1 MNNRHYVVVVDY
13 YSRYIEVLEL
23 RSQTTDSII
32 QALKA
37 TFARHG
43 IPMVVF
49 SDNGPCY
56 NSAQFTSFAASY
68 GFQHHTSSP
77 RFPQSKGAA
86 EKVVQTAKSL
96 LKKSSDPFLALLSYR
111 TTPLNNGMSPA
122 QLLMG
127 RQLRS
132 TVPTTKI
139 VLQPSTP
146 NIDKLQQDDKCDKLR
161 QSANYNKRY
170 RACAGEQWH
179 IGDKVWIPDMQSEA
193 TVTATLPY
201 RSYQLRS
208 SSGNIIRRNGRSLR
222 APLSSHTSSQTASS
236 NLPSASS
243 PLSKQRCRIRD
254 LPIQNKPLHRP
265 GAPYATRSGRVIKPV
280 NRFSP

>member
-1 MNNRHYVVVVDY
+1 
-13 YSRYIEVLEL
+13 
-23 RSQTTDSII
+23 
-32 QALKA
+32 
-37 TFARHG
+37 
-43 IPMVVF
+43 
-49 SDNGPCY
+49 
-56 NSAQFTSFAASY
+56 
-68 GFQHHTSSP
+68 
-77 RFPQSKGAA
+77 
-86 EKVVQTAKSL
+86 
-96 LKKSSDPFLALLSYR
+96 
-111 TTPLNNGMSPA
+111 
-122 QLLMG
+122 MG

-146 NIDKLQQDDKCDKLR
+146 NIDKLQQDDKRDKLR
-161 QSANYNKRY
+161 QSTNYNKRH

-222 APLSSHTSSQTASS
+222 APLSSHTSSQTTSS

-265 GAPYATRSGRVIKPV
+265 GAPYAMRSGRVIKPV
-280 NRFSP
+280 DRFCP